1 MGDGAVGFVRLAE
14 ELHNHKSQNPALNF
28 RHAGKQDIHLD
39 SILAVQVVYNRLLR
53 RRADKFEAGAWL
65 FDPRGYE
72 QNVKLEMDG

>member
-39 SILAVQVVYNRLLR
+39 SILADQVVNDRLLR
-53 RRADKFEAGAWL
+53 RRADKTEAYSSGRRYRA
-65 FDPRGYE
+65 R
-72 QNVKLEMDG
+72 